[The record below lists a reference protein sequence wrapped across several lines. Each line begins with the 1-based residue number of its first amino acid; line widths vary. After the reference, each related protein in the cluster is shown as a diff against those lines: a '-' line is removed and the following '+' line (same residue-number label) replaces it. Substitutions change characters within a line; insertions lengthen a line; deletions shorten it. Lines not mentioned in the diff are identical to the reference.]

1 MNEDV
6 NSRQVG
12 AAAEPADP
20 ASLFGFLTNPRLP
33 PVDQWNPA
41 HCGDI
46 DMRIARD
53 GQWFYRGSP
62 IGRPEMVKLFSTVL
76 RREPDGSYCLVTP
89 MEKLSLVVEDAPF
102 MAVELA
108 VTGEGKSQRL
118 AFRTNVDEA
127 VGVDADHPIRV
138 THDPATG
145 EPRPYVMVRAGLE
158 ALITRPVFYE
168 LIERAE
174 PGPADKSPS
183 GEGLGVWSAGV
194 FFPLG
199 RQIVKD

>member
-1 MNEDV
+1 MSKD
-6 NSRQVG
+6 SDPSSAG
-12 AAAEPADP
+12 AGVTPADP
-20 ASLFGFLTNPRLP
+20 ASLFGLLTNPRLP
-33 PVDQWNPA
+33 PVAQWNPA
-41 HCGDI
+41 HCGII

-62 IGRPEMVKLFSTVL
+62 IGRPAMVRLFSTVL
-76 RREPDGSYCLVTP
+76 RREPDGSFCLVTP
-89 MEKLSLVVEDAPF
+89 VEKLSLVVEDAPF

-108 VTGEGKSQRL
+108 VTGEGHSQRL

-138 THDPATG
+138 THDPATA

-158 ALITRPVFYE
+158 ALIARPVFYE
-168 LIERAE
+168 LVERAV
-174 PGPADKSPS
+174 PDPA
-183 GEGLGVWSAGV
+183 GHGLGVWSAGV

-199 RQIVKD
+199 P